1 MHKCSFILKGKNGKA
16 SGNCGSNKRHLSG
29 GLIPWAR
36 LLGEV
41 FPRFLPFM
49 SSTAEVPACESREFP
64 SASPGSTA
72 LDPHHF
78 TDGGRELQVQRRF
91 GGVPLWEMGV
101 SLLPAYWVPTLP
113 RTRSHR
119 TSASAPCRFPDEKTL
134 CEQFALPQGSLSGE
148 SVETTVHPKMW
159 PHSLSSPGSG
169 TAEGPQLCWE
179 RNEIYSQG
187 EVGECIHTQERDHF
201 GCWLYFF
208 PWDNQNKANC
218 LCQSSFE
225 PEITICAWRDKRIP
239 KQFKSPFSPFTAKL
253 QWTPSPV
260 VFTATRQINQIGL
273 ENH

>member
-16 SGNCGSNKRHLSG
+16 SGNRGSNKLYLSG

-41 FPRFLPFM
+41 FPRFFPFM
-49 SSTAEVPACESREFP
+49 SSTAEVPASESREFP

-119 TSASAPCRFPDEKTL
+119 TSASASCRFPDEKTL
-134 CEQFALPQGSLSGE
+134 CEQFALPQESLSGGE
-148 SVETTVHPKMW
+148 CGNDCPPRDVATLFV
-159 PHSLSSPGSG
+159 SSPGSG
-169 TAEGPQLCWE
+169 TAEGPQLCWK

-187 EVGECIHTQERDHF
+187 EVGECIHTPGKRPL
-201 GCWLYFF
+201 WMLVIFF
-208 PWDNQNKANC
+208 P
-218 LCQSSFE
+218 LGQS
-225 PEITICAWRDKRIP
+225 K
-239 KQFKSPFSPFTAKL
+239 
-253 QWTPSPV
+253 
-260 VFTATRQINQIGL
+260 
-273 ENH
+273 